1 MSSRRAISIFVFSV
15 VMWSLMWRQTQAS
28 PAPAPGK
35 HFLIE
40 TEDEDSNG
48 TLTEFVGWMEL
59 DRNNRVKFLEIKTDD
74 GEDLT
79 LTKTHNVFYYED
91 GKPTP
96 TFARN
101 LSPGNVLFGG
111 SGEVFYEYCLLI
123 IVIFIYCYILLL

>member
-1 MSSRRAISIFVFSV
+1 MLSRRVIFIIVSTV
-15 VMWSLMWRQTQAS
+15 MMWSLMWRLTQAS

-40 TEDEDSNG
+40 TEDEDSNE

-101 LSPGNVLFGG
+101 LSPGNVLVGG
-111 SGEVFYEYCLLI
+111 SGEVFYKYENA
-123 IVIFIYCYILLL
+123 

>member
-1 MSSRRAISIFVFSV
+1 MLTRRAISIFVLSI
-15 VMWSLMWRQTQAS
+15 VMSLMWRKTYAS
-28 PAPAPGK
+28 PAPAPAPGK

-91 GKPTP
+91 GKPTQ
-96 TFARN
+96 TFPRN
-101 LSPGNVLFGG
+101 LSPGNVLVGG
-111 SGEVFYEYCLLI
+111 SGEVFYKYENA
-123 IVIFIYCYILLL
+123 